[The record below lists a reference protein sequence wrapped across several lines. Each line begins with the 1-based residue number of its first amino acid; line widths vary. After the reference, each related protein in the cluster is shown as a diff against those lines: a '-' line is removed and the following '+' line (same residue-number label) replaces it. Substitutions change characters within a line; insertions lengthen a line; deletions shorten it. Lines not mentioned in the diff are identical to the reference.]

1 MKEEKT
7 QLQEGTIRRFMKLA
21 GTQPLATDFVNENY
35 PAYKDDEEPREE
47 ADVDE
52 YRAGEEEGEEREAEE
67 LEGGDEL
74 EMDLGLD
81 VEEEAPEHEGE
92 VTLTDEEVETLLA
105 ALDAATELADK
116 LRGAGVEAP
125 EELEVAEVP
134 EEEVDMEAELTGEP
148 LDVGVEEDELE
159 EAQEELEEDKPYT
172 AKEEEDDDDKRK
184 GAEKRGAEGTLAKTK
199 GHGRVDYANEAVV
212 KEVYKRVAARL
223 SKLKGE

>member
-1 MKEEKT
+1 MKEDKT
-7 QLQEGTIRRFMKLA
+7 LLQEGTIRRFMKLA

-159 EAQEELEEDKPYT
+159 ELEETGAEDT
-172 AKEEEDDDDKRK
+172 GASEDDDSETDPDKKDYTWRK
-184 GAEKRGAEGTLAKTK
+184 
-199 GHGRVDYANEAVV
+199 NEAVV